1 MSTGTDPTRTV
12 RLRPLTYLP
21 EGDGVVVGCRET
33 DSYAVLP
40 PDGAAL
46 LQLLSQ
52 VSPQEAAEWYAE
64 HYGEPVDVDDFLA
77 TVAELGFVADGHAAR
92 PAEGLRG
99 QRLGRLLFSPVSAVG
114 AAALVVVAVLV
125 VARDNALLPRTDH
138 VFFSDYLLLI
148 ELTVAFGQIPL
159 ILVHELFH
167 LLAARRVGVPA
178 RIRVGQR
185 MYFVV
190 FETVMDGLVA
200 VPRRQRYL
208 PMLAGMLADLLLV
221 CLLTVL
227 AALSGGSGPVA
238 GVCLA
243 LAFSTLIRFALEF
256 LLFLRT
262 DVYYL
267 ICTLTGT
274 IDLHT
279 TSNQIIANRV
289 VAAAPPRGPDPRP
302 GTLAP
307 ARRPS
312 GSLVHPRPRPGLRPR
327 HRPAPH
333 RAAAH
338 LVAVRDYRGR
348 PAGGPA
354 PHLAAVLGLP
364 GAPTAHHLPTS
375 RRRPDLAARSG
386 RATPSHPTQ
395 PCEDPVTT
403 THLWLDGD
411 DALRSWS
418 AGSPLPTLGVL
429 EGHRRRRGA
438 YTAAGALMRRVVPGL
453 LRTDPTLVQCYDI
466 EVLTAAPELVGRV
479 ENRRTTLTSEA
490 DPATR
495 TRYYPH
501 NRMAWIG
508 NGLTDL
514 TLEVARQRGPGQ
526 TLLVTEA
533 DHLDATDSTWL
544 AGLLRRAE
552 PGSLRIVVATGGD
565 PVGRPAGHRTR
576 AARRT
581 AYGDRATRRGTAPR
595 ARTGSRCLRPRALP
609 VARPV
614 AGGRLRGAPGRD
626 SCPAAR

>member
-279 TSNQIIANRV
+279 TSNQIIANLWWRLL
-289 VAAAPPRGPDPRP
+289 RREDRIHD
-302 GTLAP
+302 P
-307 ARRPS
+307 ARW
-312 GSLVHPRPRPGLRPR
+312 HPRDVRAARWYTPVHVLGYGLATVLLLIVLLPISWRFVTTAAGQLVDPHLTSPLFWDSLALLLLTTSQPAVAGLIWLRDRAAR
-327 HRPAPH
+327 HRPIRPNP
-333 RAAAH
+333 
-338 LVAVRDYRGR
+338 VR
-348 PAGGPA
+348 
-354 PHLAAVLGLP
+354 
-364 GAPTAHHLPTS
+364 
-375 RRRPDLAARSG
+375 
-386 RATPSHPTQ
+386 TP
-395 PCEDPVTT
+395 
-403 THLWLDGD
+403 
-411 DALRSWS
+411 
-418 AGSPLPTLGVL
+418 
-429 EGHRRRRGA
+429 
-438 YTAAGALMRRVVPGL
+438 
-453 LRTDPTLVQCYDI
+453 
-466 EVLTAAPELVGRV
+466 
-479 ENRRTTLTSEA
+479 
-490 DPATR
+490 
-495 TRYYPH
+495 
-501 NRMAWIG
+501 
-508 NGLTDL
+508 
-514 TLEVARQRGPGQ
+514 
-526 TLLVTEA
+526 
-533 DHLDATDSTWL
+533 
-544 AGLLRRAE
+544 
-552 PGSLRIVVATGGD
+552 
-565 PVGRPAGHRTR
+565 
-576 AARRT
+576 
-581 AYGDRATRRGTAPR
+581 
-595 ARTGSRCLRPRALP
+595 
-609 VARPV
+609 
-614 AGGRLRGAPGRD
+614 
-626 SCPAAR
+626 